1 MSVRRLRLARFDRL
15 SHNVYFAD
23 TNEYSA
29 DSNVGRIVRAVI
41 ARVCLPNCPRNRK
54 VTRMPVAYIP
64 RTRDLYDEFTPY
76 RWVENDS
83 APFTPLTKPIA
94 ECRVALIS
102 SGGIMY
108 RDQPRFHREDASY
121 RRIPIDAGR
130 DDLSVWHFGYP
141 TRDAERDVNCVFP
154 LMRMRELAAA
164 GVIGELIDPAFSFM
178 GGIYSARKVRD
189 ELAPQIVDELKR
201 AHADAFFL
209 VPA

>member
-1 MSVRRLRLARFDRL
+1 
-15 SHNVYFAD
+15 
-23 TNEYSA
+23 
-29 DSNVGRIVRAVI
+29 
-41 ARVCLPNCPRNRK
+41 
-54 VTRMPVAYIP
+54 MPVAYIT
-64 RTRDLYDEFTPY
+64 RTRDLYSDFTAY

-94 ECRVALIS
+94 ECRVAMMS

-121 RRIPIDAGR
+121 RRIPLNARR
-130 DDLSVWHFGYP
+130 DELSVWHFGYP

-154 LMRMRELAAA
+154 LDRMRELAAA
-164 GVIGELIDPAFSFM
+164 GVIGDLADPAFSFM